1 MSGPHWCVF
10 ESRSGP
16 DKTRAP
22 AQSLQGK
29 DECLA
34 REGNRSAAESQAPPD
49 PKKTS
54 AVFLERRC
62 LVRGVNPRFLLLHA
76 VVGGL
81 RILWGRCALL
91 GGLITEPLGF
101 DEILEQLRNRTAA
114 LEGELLCEIADFGMD
129 RQVKLSTKLAVW
141 VCYSW
146 HSYLF

>member
-16 DKTRAP
+16 DT
-22 AQSLQGK
+22 
-29 DECLA
+29 
-34 REGNRSAAESQAPPD
+34 QAPPD
-49 PKKTS
+49 PKKNKRRL
-54 AVFLERRC
+54 LERRC
-62 LVRGVNPRFLLLHA
+62 LVRGVNQRFLLLHA

-114 LEGELLCEIADFGMD
+114 LEGELLCEIADFGVD